1 MKRLVL
7 VLASLGLGS
16 AGLYL
21 GQTLSPGLAPAA
33 RNDAAVLIP
42 KELTSYRD
50 VVKRVLP
57 AVVSIESQARAG
69 KRPLQR
75 DGDMQLR
82 GGEDRFGDNRA
93 IDDNGPT
100 RIGFGSGFLISSKG
114 VVLTNNHVVAGAD
127 QVVVQLRDGSKY
139 TSTKIK
145 TDVKSDLAIVTL
157 DTKLPTPYLEFGDS
171 NAMEIGDRVLAVGA
185 PFGLTGTVTHG
196 IISSKG
202 RDLRMNMY
210 EDFLQTDAA
219 INPGNSGGPLVNLE
233 GKVIGVNSAIK
244 SRTGGFEGIGLAI
257 PSNMAKWIGEQL
269 LRNGV
274 VRRGYLGVG
283 IEDVDEG
290 IAKDLSLKEAKGVKI
305 TRVYR
310 GAPGA
315 KAGLKTDDV
324 IVSLGG
330 KPVANGRGLQLAV
343 ATLPLG
349 KPVDLRIVRDGKEQ
363 SLSVIIEEQPQTFGT
378 AKQPKIP
385 EVGRGSFHIQRAG
398 FVVTD
403 LTDDL
408 AESLRYPDTVK
419 GGLIVRID
427 PAGLAAQVGLRA
439 GMVILKVNKESTTTA
454 KAVKDAMASGST
466 VKGISVEAR
475 SQKGGTRTFVL
486 KDEDN

>member
-7 VLASLGLGS
+7 VFASLCLGS
-16 AGLYL
+16 AGLYV
-21 GQTLSPGLAPAA
+21 GGALSPAKAPAA
-33 RNDAAVLIP
+33 KDGSVVVIP

-50 VVKRVLP
+50 IVKRVLP
-57 AVVSIESQARAG
+57 AVVSIESQARGG

-75 DGDMQLR
+75 DGDMQWR
-82 GGEDRFGDNRA
+82 GIPNGLGDNRA
-93 IDDNGPT
+93 IDDGPV
-100 RIGFGSGFLISSKG
+100 RIGFGSGFLINSKG

-139 TSTKIK
+139 TSSKIK
-145 TDVKSDLAIVTL
+145 TDIKSDLAIVSL

-171 NAMEIGDRVLAVGA
+171 NDMEIGDRVLAVGA

-202 RDLRMNMY
+202 RSLRMNMY
-210 EDFLQTDAA
+210 EDFLQTDAP
-219 INPGNSGGPLVNLE
+219 INPGNSGGPLINLE

-269 LRNGV
+269 LKNGV
-274 VRRGYLGVG
+274 VHRGYLGVG
-283 IEDVDEG
+283 IEDVDDG

-305 TRVYR
+305 TRIYR

-324 IVSLGG
+324 IVELGG
-330 KPVANGRGLQLAV
+330 KPVANGRALQLAV

-363 SLSVIIEEQPQTFGT
+363 SLKVTIEEQPQAFGT
-378 AKQPKIP
+378 AKQPRIP
-385 EVGRGSFHIQRAG
+385 EVGRGSFYIQKAG

-408 AESLRYPDTVK
+408 ADTLGFPDTVK
-419 GGLIVRID
+419 GGLIVRVD
-427 PAGLAAQVGLRA
+427 PTGLAAQSGLRV
-439 GMVILKVNKESTTTA
+439 GMVIVKVNKESTTNA
-454 KAVKDAMASGST
+454 KAAREAIAAGST
-466 VKGISVEAR
+466 EKGISIEAR
-475 SQKGGTRTFVL
+475 GQRGGTRTFVL